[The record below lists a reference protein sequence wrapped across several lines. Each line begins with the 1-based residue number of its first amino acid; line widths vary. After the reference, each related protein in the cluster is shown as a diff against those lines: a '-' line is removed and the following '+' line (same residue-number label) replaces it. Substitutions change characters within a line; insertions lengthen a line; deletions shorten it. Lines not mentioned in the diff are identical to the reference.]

1 MPKWL
6 IRACMLLAIT
16 VACVLLA
23 ISVGGPGRFAAFR
36 AGESEGESAA
46 EAADSVVFALR
57 EISILDSSLDQ
68 SLLRD
73 LTRGAR
79 AECQE
84 EPHEAIKAY
93 PKLLS
98 EKPIY
103 GLIRLAP
110 DPHQRESGTPLYFVV
125 DESGEDPALEEPTK
139 EEPEEES
146 SILDTL
152 RSALFG
158 KKAEKPVGEKLPKLN
173 NTYDRLY
180 VDLNGDLDLTN
191 DLVVTPMKKT
201 PTTLVPRYSSLLQA
215 VVFKEIS
222 VPLDFGEELGNQPVR
237 LVPRLEIQEHE
248 GKEYPGVGFI
258 SAVARKGLVK
268 LGNRPYQAVLAQR
281 YPITGRYDCV
291 STRLLLTSPSDPSA
305 REYWWGADQLT
316 AMRLVNGNYCT
327 TSTTPLGDKLIVK
340 PYRGDLGILR
350 IGLGGRDL
358 DKLSIQ
364 GSLKT
369 KDAALAVGESK
380 PGEGGSLEP
389 VTECRLPVGDYIPKY
404 VTLEFGDLHLAI
416 SENYHTDGRK
426 NMAVYSKS
434 WVYGIEIR
442 KDKPFVWDFSTPPE
456 VMFASP
462 AKDHTCKPGDEIEV
476 NAVLIDPELT
486 IMIRQL
492 TDTSRKEEKTVE
504 LGDGRTS
511 TYKQF
516 VSLDP
521 IVTISNAAGKQIA
534 EGPMP
539 FG

>member
-1 MPKWL
+1 MRKWL
-6 IRACMLLAIT
+6 IRTCMLLAIT
-16 VACVLLA
+16 
-23 ISVGGPGRFAAFR
+23 VGGPGRFAALR
-36 AGESEGESAA
+36 AAESGGESAA
-46 EAADSVVFALR
+46 EGADSVVFPLR

-79 AECQE
+79 AECRE
-84 EPHEAIKAY
+84 EPHEAIEAY

-110 DPHQRESGTPLYFVV
+110 DPYQRDSGTPMYFVV
-125 DESGEDPALEEPTK
+125 DESGEDPAREEPAK

-152 RSALFG
+152 SSALFG
-158 KKAEKPVGEKLPKLN
+158 KKAEKPVVEKLPKLN

-191 DLVVTPMKKT
+191 DPVVTPMKKT
-201 PTTLVPRYSSLLQA
+201 PTTLVHRYSSLRQA

-237 LVPRLEIQEHE
+237 LVPRLEIQEYE

-258 SAVARKGLVK
+258 SAVARKGSIK
-268 LGNRPYQAVLAQR
+268 LGNRSYQAVLAQR
-281 YPITGRYDCV
+281 YSITGRYDRT
-291 STRLLLTSPSDPSA
+291 STGLLLTSPNNPSG
-305 REYWWGADQLT
+305 RERWWGADQLN
-316 AMRLVNGNYCT
+316 AMRLVDGKYYT

-340 PYRGDLGILR
+340 PHRGDLGILR
-350 IGLGGRDL
+350 IGPGGRDL
-358 DKLSIQ
+358 DNLSIQ
-364 GSLKT
+364 GSLRT
-369 KDAALAVGESK
+369 EDAALAVGESK
-380 PGEGGSLEP
+380 PARSGSLEP
-389 VTECRLPVGDYIPKY
+389 VTECRLPIGDYIPVY
-404 VTLEFGDLHLAI
+404 VTIKFGDLQLGI
-416 SENYHTDGRK
+416 SENYHRDGKLR
-426 NMAVYSKS
+426 AFDRES
-434 WVYGIEIR
+434 WVHGIKIR

-462 AKDHTCKPGDEIEV
+462 AKDQTYKPGDEIEV
-476 NAVLIDPELT
+476 NAVLIDPKLT
-486 IMIRQL
+486 IMIRRL

-504 LGDGRTS
+504 LGDGRT
-511 TYKQF
+511 TIYKQS

-521 IVTISNAAGKQIA
+521 TVTITNAAGKQIA